1 MNSSSRPRPR
11 SSRPSCGRCARSSR
25 RHPRQTRRRRINPP
39 PSRVRL
45 SRCRRSPPPPKRQPN
60 RPRPWLPPRLPPP
73 RLTCP
78 SPAPPSPA
86 HAGARRRPS
95 LVVRNP
101 KVRQSPPVARAQMG
115 PRPSPHPVVATDR
128 ARRVQAAPAP
138 ADRAPVTTH
147 TLLPKACPVRAAQGT
162 AAHVR
167 ALLAPV
173 VRAMVV
179 LVRAHPAPVVRAMVA
194 PAPAHPAQVH
204 PAQEATVPTRA

>member
-1 MNSSSRPRPR
+1 
-11 SSRPSCGRCARSSR
+11 
-25 RHPRQTRRRRINPP
+25 
-39 PSRVRL
+39 
-45 SRCRRSPPPPKRQPN
+45 
-60 RPRPWLPPRLPPP
+60 
-73 RLTCP
+73 
-78 SPAPPSPA
+78 
-86 HAGARRRPS
+86 
-95 LVVRNP
+95 
-101 KVRQSPPVARAQMG
+101 MG

-128 ARRVQAAPAP
+128 ARRVQAAP

-179 LVRAHPAPVVRAMVA
+179 LVRAHLAPVVRAMVVLVRAHPAPVVRAMVA

>member
-1 MNSSSRPRPR
+1 
-11 SSRPSCGRCARSSR
+11 
-25 RHPRQTRRRRINPP
+25 
-39 PSRVRL
+39 
-45 SRCRRSPPPPKRQPN
+45 
-60 RPRPWLPPRLPPP
+60 
-73 RLTCP
+73 
-78 SPAPPSPA
+78 
-86 HAGARRRPS
+86 
-95 LVVRNP
+95 
-101 KVRQSPPVARAQMG
+101 MG

-179 LVRAHPAPVVRAMVA
+179 LVRAHLALAVRAMVA

>member
-1 MNSSSRPRPR
+1 
-11 SSRPSCGRCARSSR
+11 
-25 RHPRQTRRRRINPP
+25 
-39 PSRVRL
+39 
-45 SRCRRSPPPPKRQPN
+45 
-60 RPRPWLPPRLPPP
+60 
-73 RLTCP
+73 
-78 SPAPPSPA
+78 
-86 HAGARRRPS
+86 
-95 LVVRNP
+95 
-101 KVRQSPPVARAQMG
+101 MG

>member
-1 MNSSSRPRPR
+1 
-11 SSRPSCGRCARSSR
+11 
-25 RHPRQTRRRRINPP
+25 
-39 PSRVRL
+39 
-45 SRCRRSPPPPKRQPN
+45 
-60 RPRPWLPPRLPPP
+60 
-73 RLTCP
+73 
-78 SPAPPSPA
+78 
-86 HAGARRRPS
+86 
-95 LVVRNP
+95 
-101 KVRQSPPVARAQMG
+101 MG

-128 ARRVQAAPAP
+128 ARHVQAAPAP

-179 LVRAHPAPVVRAMVA
+179 LVRALLAPVVRAMVAPAPAHLAPVVRAMVA

>member
-1 MNSSSRPRPR
+1 
-11 SSRPSCGRCARSSR
+11 
-25 RHPRQTRRRRINPP
+25 
-39 PSRVRL
+39 
-45 SRCRRSPPPPKRQPN
+45 
-60 RPRPWLPPRLPPP
+60 
-73 RLTCP
+73 
-78 SPAPPSPA
+78 
-86 HAGARRRPS
+86 
-95 LVVRNP
+95 
-101 KVRQSPPVARAQMG
+101 MG

-179 LVRAHPAPVVRAMVA
+179 LVRAHPDPVVRAMVA

>member
-1 MNSSSRPRPR
+1 
-11 SSRPSCGRCARSSR
+11 
-25 RHPRQTRRRRINPP
+25 
-39 PSRVRL
+39 
-45 SRCRRSPPPPKRQPN
+45 
-60 RPRPWLPPRLPPP
+60 
-73 RLTCP
+73 
-78 SPAPPSPA
+78 
-86 HAGARRRPS
+86 
-95 LVVRNP
+95 
-101 KVRQSPPVARAQMG
+101 MG

-128 ARRVQAAPAP
+128 ARRVQAAP
-138 ADRAPVTTH
+138 APVTTH

-179 LVRAHPAPVVRAMVA
+179 LVRALLAPVVRAMVA

>member
-1 MNSSSRPRPR
+1 
-11 SSRPSCGRCARSSR
+11 
-25 RHPRQTRRRRINPP
+25 
-39 PSRVRL
+39 
-45 SRCRRSPPPPKRQPN
+45 
-60 RPRPWLPPRLPPP
+60 
-73 RLTCP
+73 
-78 SPAPPSPA
+78 
-86 HAGARRRPS
+86 
-95 LVVRNP
+95 
-101 KVRQSPPVARAQMG
+101 MG
-115 PRPSPHPVVATDR
+115 PRPSPRPVVATDR

-147 TLLPKACPVRAAQGT
+147 TLLPKVCPVRAAQGT

-179 LVRAHPAPVVRAMVA
+179 LVRALLAPVVRAMVA

>member
-1 MNSSSRPRPR
+1 
-11 SSRPSCGRCARSSR
+11 
-25 RHPRQTRRRRINPP
+25 
-39 PSRVRL
+39 
-45 SRCRRSPPPPKRQPN
+45 
-60 RPRPWLPPRLPPP
+60 
-73 RLTCP
+73 
-78 SPAPPSPA
+78 
-86 HAGARRRPS
+86 
-95 LVVRNP
+95 
-101 KVRQSPPVARAQMG
+101 MG

-128 ARRVQAAPAP
+128 ARHVQAAPAP

-179 LVRAHPAPVVRAMVA
+179 LVRAHLAPVVRAMVA